1 MPYYY
6 IDDDLNK
13 IQGIDS
19 NLDQLVNDH
28 LCKSIN
34 NDKD

>member
-6 IDDDLNK
+6 IDDDFSK
-13 IQGIDS
+13 VQSIDS
-19 NLDQLVNDH
+19 NLDKFIMRY
-28 LCKSIN
+28 LCEPIN